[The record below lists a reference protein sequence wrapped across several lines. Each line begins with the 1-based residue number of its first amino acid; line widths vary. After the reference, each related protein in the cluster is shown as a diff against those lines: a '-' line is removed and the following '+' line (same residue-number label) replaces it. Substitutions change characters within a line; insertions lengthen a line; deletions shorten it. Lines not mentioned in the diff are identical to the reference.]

1 MFKDD
6 IIEKNKDLQLRFSDF
21 ESHGWKVVEKRF
33 VAFMD
38 IAGFKATNQYEY
50 YSFNLVQALKD
61 ISKEEQ
67 NNYVDDVNE
76 YLYIVSVSD
85 SVVVFSKDDS
95 IESFCCFCHAVGRI
109 FNKCVLLGRFM
120 TVAMSCGMTY
130 VDKGKMIF
138 GGVAYDEAYQLQ
150 EQMDYYGI
158 LSAPSMIDFFIQ
170 NNNCID
176 KDYLRYKKHFYDVEY
191 YIKTNLCKDTSV
203 KTGRGMNY
211 FWYDK
216 LLYDYVVYSKIIWG
230 GNKTGLCS
238 DDESGIV
245 SCNYEQ
251 HIAYKIEN
259 YDVPDEK
266 IKKRMINTINV
277 LESMLSQQSYN
288 YKTEFSRKKYE

>member
-1 MFKDD
+1 MKL
-6 IIEKNKDLQLRFSDF
+6 IEKIDDELRLRNGNI
-21 ESHGWKVVEKRF
+21 ESSGWNVVKKRF

-38 IAGFKATNQYEY
+38 IAGFKATNQFEY
-50 YSFNLVQALKD
+50 YSFNLVQALKE

-120 TVAMSCGMTY
+120 TVAMSSGMTY
-130 VDKGKMIF
+130 VDKEKMIF

-158 LSAPSMIDFFIQ
+158 LGAPSIIDFFIK
-170 NNNCID
+170 NDNCTDDDFI
-176 KDYLRYKKHFYDVEY
+176 RYKKHFYDVEY
-191 YIKTNLCKDTSV
+191 YIKTNSRKDTSI
-203 KTGRGMNY
+203 KTGKRLNY

-216 LLYDYVVYSKIIWG
+216 ILYDYVVYSKITWG
-230 GNKTGLCS
+230 EEKVGLCAS
-238 DDESGIV
+238 DENSV
-245 SCNYEQ
+245 VCCNYEQ
-251 HIAYKIEN
+251 HITQVIEN
-259 YDVPDEK
+259 YEVYDVK
-266 IKKRMINTINV
+266 IKKRMIHTINV
-277 LESMLSQQSYN
+277 LESMLRQQNYN
-288 YKTEFSRKKYE
+288 YNQVFSRKNYE